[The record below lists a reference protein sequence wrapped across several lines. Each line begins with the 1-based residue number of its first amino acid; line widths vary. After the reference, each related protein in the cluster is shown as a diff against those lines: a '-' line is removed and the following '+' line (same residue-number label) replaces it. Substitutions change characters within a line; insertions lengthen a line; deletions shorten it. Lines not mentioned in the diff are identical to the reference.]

1 MPVIDMS
8 DKTNLPPCTQTQ
20 TGDTALR
27 EFMGTSVMALYWS
40 KCCMLLQVSLLLLII
55 Q

>member
-40 KCCMLLQVSLLLLII
+40 IGFI
-55 Q
+55 

>member
-8 DKTNLPPCTQTQ
+8 DKTNPPCTQTQ

-27 EFMGTSVMALYWS
+27 EFMGTSVVAYTHPF
-40 KCCMLLQVSLLLLII
+40 I
-55 Q
+55 